1 MSRKIPRL
9 LAVITTLFALLGPAF
24 AQTSPSSQPI
34 QVNGDNNQD
43 SKAQLS
49 LLGHTIVSDEVVVLI
64 ARLGIGET
72 NRKLNRR
79 RLNVLRSYINVTRVT
94 PIPRQNIVT
103 AEGEDFH
110 GPGRIEVYL
119 RGKLFM
125 IFTLGRNK
133 NFAPEA

>member
-1 MSRKIPRL
+1 MSRQTL
-9 LAVITTLFALLGPAF
+9 FAVITILLVFPGPAL
-24 AQTSPSSQPI
+24 AQTSPVSQPI

-49 LLGHTIVSDEVVVLI
+49 LLGHAISSDEVVVLI
-64 ARLGIGET
+64 ARLGLGET

-79 RLNVLRSYINVTRVT
+79 RLDVVRSYIDVTRAT
-94 PIPRQNIVT
+94 PIPKQNIVT
-103 AEGEDFH
+103 AEGEAFR
-110 GPGRIEVYL
+110 GRGRIEVYL

-133 NFAPEA
+133 NFAREA